1 MKLML
6 LEGNCRLVFDQALQI
21 DHVLDELGWSW
32 LEEPIAKQNIDG
44 YTRLNSELKIPIT
57 GGESYTTLDPF
68 EPFFAKKAYSIAQC
82 DVDVDVCGLTEAT
95 RIVRRA
101 YSEGIE

>member
-32 LEEPIAKQNIDG
+32 LEEPIA
-44 YTRLNSELKIPIT
+44 
-57 GGESYTTLDPF
+57 
-68 EPFFAKKAYSIAQC
+68 
-82 DVDVDVCGLTEAT
+82 
-95 RIVRRA
+95 
-101 YSEGIE
+101 